1 MKFTSIYVHIPFCR
15 RKCNYCDFVSYPVEE
30 QQQYFSVYGDLL
42 LKELNLW
49 QQQECDFSQLESIYF
64 GGGTP
69 SLLPVETISKILS
82 DLPQAAEI
90 TLEAN
95 PETVDLVYLQQL
107 RKTGVN
113 RLSLGAQSF
122 NDQALQSMGRCHTA
136 EQIKAAFAAARQA
149 GFTNIN
155 LDLIYGWPYQDKSI
169 LQADLQAALV
179 LGSEHLSLYGISLS
193 EQSPWGQ
200 KKLAGQLAIA
210 DSDLSADMQEIAM
223 ETLESAGLMQYE
235 IANYAKE
242 GFASRHNCAYWR
254 RQNYLGIGCA
264 AASCYI
270 DKRWSNLRSLCDYTV
285 NVEQGRLPVCEQE
298 TLSIDEI
305 IAEAIFLGLRL
316 RQGINFNQFAEQYGL
331 KPENRFAKQIRQ
343 LVNNGLLV
351 VEDGSMR
358 LSKKGI
364 LLGNEVFYKF
374 V

>member
-30 QQQYFSVYGDLL
+30 QQQYFRVYGDLL
-42 LKELNLW
+42 LKELNFW
-49 QQQECDFSQLESIYF
+49 RQQGSDFSQLESIYF

-82 DLPQAAEI
+82 NLPQAAEI

-107 RKTGVN
+107 RKAGVN

-122 NDQALQSMGRCHTA
+122 NDQALQFMGRCHTA
-136 EQIKAAFAAARQA
+136 EQTKATFAAARQA

-155 LDLIYGWPYQDKSI
+155 LDLIYGWPHQDKAI
-169 LQADLQAALV
+169 LQADLQAALA
-179 LGSEHLSLYGISLS
+179 LGPEHLSLYGLSLS

-223 ETLESAGLMQYE
+223 ETLESAGLIQYE

-242 GFASRHNCAYWR
+242 GFASRHNCTYWR

-270 DKRWSNLRSLCDYTV
+270 DKRWSNLRNLDDYFAE
-285 NVEQGRLPVCEQE
+285 VEQGRLPVCEQE

-316 RQGINFNQFAEQYGL
+316 RQGINLNQFAEQYGI

-351 VEDGSMR
+351 IEDGSMR

-364 LLGNEVFYKF
+364 LLGNEVFYQF
-374 V
+374 I

>member
-1 MKFTSIYVHIPFCR
+1 MKFTSVYIHIPFCR

-30 QQQYFSVYGDLL
+30 QQRYFSVYGDLL
-42 LKELNLW
+42 LKELKLW
-49 QQQECDFSQLESIYF
+49 QCQGGDFSALESIYF

-69 SLLPVETISKILS
+69 SLLAVETIAAVLS
-82 DLPQAAEI
+82 CLPQAAEI

-95 PETVDLVYLQQL
+95 PETVDLTYLQQL

-122 NDQALQSMGRCHTA
+122 NDQALRSMGRCHTV
-136 EQIKAAFAAARQA
+136 EQTKAAFGAARQA

-155 LDLIYGWPYQDKSI
+155 IDLIYGWPNQDKSL
-169 LQADLQAALV
+169 LQTDLQAALA
-179 LGSEHLSLYGISLS
+179 LGPQHISLYGLSLS

-210 DSDLSADMQEIAM
+210 DSDLSADLQEMAM
-223 ETLESAGLMQYE
+223 ETLESAGLWQYE
-235 IANYAKE
+235 IANYALK

-264 AASCYI
+264 AASCYMNQ
-270 DKRWSNLRSLCDYTV
+270 RWSNLRNLGDYTV
-285 NVEQGRLPVCEQE
+285 TVEQDQLPVCERE
-298 TLSIDEI
+298 TLSIDEV

-316 RQGINFNQFAEQYGL
+316 RQGIDLDQFAGQYGL
-331 KPENRFAKQIRQ
+331 RVEIRFAKQIRQ
-343 LVNNGLLV
+343 LVNDGLLV

-374 V
+374 I